1 HVLGLSSFS
10 LAVSTPLLLPC
21 YLTLPDLHSFPTRRS
36 SDLSI
41 PAKRSP
47 WACIGLWQSLECL
60 KKVLPAS
67 KGIDAVM
74 PEWPKLGEEGAYNIN
89 AAGERRKARPN

>member
-1 HVLGLSSFS
+1 
-10 LAVSTPLLLPC
+10 
-21 YLTLPDLHSFPTRRS
+21 
-36 SDLSI
+36 
-41 PAKRSP
+41 
-47 WACIGLWQSLECL
+47 LECL